1 MTALAVMPI
10 PASALPSLASI
21 AERASDYAEASKAKS
36 TRRAYATDMADFGA
50 FAGSYG
56 VATVPSDWRLIAAYA
71 THMADRGLSIAT
83 IRRRM
88 VAISQAH
95 KTAGHD
101 SPTAKK
107 AVRDVIAGIARTKGV
122 PPRRK
127 DALSVDLLRNAILTL
142 SDGDLKAKRDRA
154 MVLLG
159 FAIAARRSELAALDV
174 EDLRFDHRGLVV
186 TIRRSKTDQEGIG
199 AEIGVPYVANESLC
213 GARAVSAWLD
223 AAGITTGPVFRTFSK
238 TRVLQANRI
247 DGADV
252 ARLVKRVTGL
262 AGIAGDFAGH
272 SLRAGFVTSAAA
284 SPGVSE
290 VDIMRVSRHRSVAI
304 LRGYVR
310 RATVFEKAPL
320 TSIFGPSTQ
329 PSDGFQ

>member
-1 MTALAVMPI
+1 MTAPAIVAPI
-10 PASALPSLASI
+10 PSVPAMADY
-21 AERASDYAEASKAKS
+21 AERAGDYARASKASS
-36 TRRAYATDMADFGA
+36 TRRAYASDMADFIA
-50 FAGSYG
+50 FAASHG
-56 VATVPSDWRLIAAYA
+56 VESIPADWRLIAAYA

-95 KTAGHD
+95 KTVGHD

-107 AVRDVIAGIARTKGV
+107 VVRDVIAGIARTKGL

-127 DALSVDLLRNAILTL
+127 DALSADLLRNAVLAL
-142 SDGDLKAKRDRA
+142 SEGDLKAKRDRA
-154 MVLLG
+154 IVLLG
-159 FAIAARRSELAALDV
+159 FAIAARRSELAALEV

-199 AEIGVPYVANESLC
+199 AEIGVPYITNEGLC
-213 GARAVSAWLD
+213 GARAVLAWLD
-223 AAGITTGPVFRTFSK
+223 AAGITCGPVFRTFSK
-238 TRVLQANRI
+238 TRVLQASRI

-252 ARLVKRVTGL
+252 ARIVKRVTGL

-320 TSIFGPSTQ
+320 TSIFG
-329 PSDGFQ
+329 

>member
-1 MTALAVMPI
+1 MTALATTLE
-10 PASALPSLASI
+10 PAAAMLAMI
-21 AERASDYAEASKAKS
+21 QDLGERANDYATASKASS

-50 FAGSYG
+50 FAGSCG
-56 VATVPSDWRLIAAYA
+56 AATVPADWQLIAAYA

-95 KTAGHD
+95 KTAGLE

-107 AVRDVIAGIARTKGV
+107 AVRDVVAGIARTKGV

-127 DALSVDLLRNAILTL
+127 DALSVDLLRNAVLTL
-142 SDGDLKAKRDRA
+142 ADDDLKAKRDRA

-159 FAIAARRSELAALDV
+159 FAIAARRSELAALNV
-174 EDLRFDHRGLVV
+174 EDLHFDARGLVV
-186 TIRRSKTDQEGIG
+186 TIRRSKTDQEGVG
-199 AEIGVPYVANESLC
+199 AEIGVPYVDNKGLC
-213 GARAVSAWLD
+213 AARAVRTWLD
-223 AAGITTGPVFRTFSK
+223 AAVVTSGPVFRTFSK
-238 TRVLQANRI
+238 ARVLQANRI

-272 SLRAGFVTSAAA
+272 SLRAGFITSAASSA
-284 SPGVSE
+284 GVSE
-290 VDIMRVSRHRSVAI
+290 VDIMRVSRHKSVTI

-310 RATVFEKAPL
+310 RATVFDKAPL
-320 TSIFGPSTQ
+320 TSILG
-329 PSDGFQ
+329 

>member
-1 MTALAVMPI
+1 MTALATTLE
-10 PASALPSLASI
+10 PAAAMLAMI
-21 AERASDYAEASKAKS
+21 RDLGERANDYATASKAKS
-36 TRRAYATDMADFGA
+36 TRRAYAVDMADFA
-50 FAGSYG
+50 CFAGSYG
-56 VATVPSDWRLIAAYA
+56 AATVPADWQLIAAYA

-95 KTAGHD
+95 KTVGHD

-107 AVRDVIAGIARTKGV
+107 AVRDVVAGIARTKGV

-127 DALSVDLLRNAILTL
+127 DALSVDLLRNAILAL
-142 SDGDLKAKRDRA
+142 ADGDLKAKRDRA
-154 MVLLG
+154 IVLLG

-174 EDLRFDHRGLVV
+174 EDLRFDNRGLVV

-199 AEIGVPYVANESLC
+199 AEIGVPYVANEGLC
-213 GARAVSAWLD
+213 AARAVRVWLE
-223 AAGITTGPVFRTFSK
+223 AASITAGAVFRTFSK
-238 TRVLQANRI
+238 TRALQANRI

-272 SLRAGFVTSAAA
+272 SLRAGFITSAASSA
-284 SPGVSE
+284 GVSE
-290 VDIMRVSRHRSVAI
+290 VDIMRVSRHKSVTI

-310 RATVFEKAPL
+310 RATVFDKAPL
-320 TSIFGPSTQ
+320 TSIFG
-329 PSDGFQ
+329 

>member
-1 MTALAVMPI
+1 MTALAIPE
-10 PASALPSLASI
+10 PASLPSLASI
-21 AERASDYAEASKAKS
+21 AERAHDYAEASRAAS
-36 TRRAYATDMADFGA
+36 TRRAYAIDMADFGA

-56 VATVPSDWRLIAAYA
+56 AETVPASWQLIAAYA

-107 AVRDVIAGIARTKGV
+107 SVRDVIAGIARVKGV

-127 DALSVDLLRNAILTL
+127 DALSANLLRDAVLAL

-154 MVLLG
+154 IVLLG

-174 EDLRFDHRGLVV
+174 ADLRFDSRGLVV
-186 TIRRSKTDQEGIG
+186 TIRKSKTDQEGVG
-199 AEIGVPYVANESLC
+199 AEIGVPFIANEGLC
-213 GARAVSAWLD
+213 GARAVRAWLD
-223 AAGITTGPVFRTFSK
+223 AADITAGAVFRTFSK
-238 TRVLQANRI
+238 RRVLQANRI

-262 AGIAGDFAGH
+262 AGISGDFAGH

-320 TSIFGPSTQ
+320 TSIFGAS
-329 PSDGFQ
+329 